1 MKSLQQYSIPFTGL
15 KLGIHDFEFEVNDAF
30 FNEFEYSLVKSGS
43 LKVDLELD
51 KQETMMI
58 LNFHISGEMK
68 LGCDVCLADYPYS
81 VEIKE
86 RQIVKLNGSED
97 LEDDTEEIIVL
108 KRSETEINVATL
120 IYEFIN
126 LAAPYISR
134 CSDEGNTEWCDLEM
148 ITKLQQ
154 LAPGPKEAVE
164 EEEIADP
171 RWEALKKIKK

>member
-1 MKSLQQYSIPFTGL
+1 
-15 KLGIHDFEFEVNDAF
+15 
-30 FNEFEYSLVKSGS
+30 
-43 LKVDLELD
+43 
-51 KQETMMI
+51 
-58 LNFHISGEMK
+58 MK

-86 RQIVKLNGSED
+86 RQIVKLNGNED

-120 IYEFIN
+120 IYEFIT
-126 LAAPYISR
+126 LAVPYISR
-134 CSDEGNTEWCDLEM
+134 CADEGNTEWCDSEM
-148 ITKLQQ
+148 IAKLQQ
-154 LAPGPKEAVE
+154 LAPGPKEVE

>member
-15 KLGIHDFEFEVNDAF
+15 KLGVHDFEFEVNDAF
-30 FNEFEYSLVKSGS
+30 FSEFEYSLVKSGS
-43 LKVDLELD
+43 LKVELELD

-58 LNFHISGEMK
+58 LHFHISGEMK

-81 VEIKE
+81 VGIKE
-86 RQIVKLNGSED
+86 RQIVKLNGNED

-120 IYEFIN
+120 IYEFIT
-126 LAAPYISR
+126 LAVPYISR
-134 CSDEGNTEWCDLEM
+134 CADEGNTEWCDSEM
-148 ITKLQQ
+148 IAKLQQ
-154 LAPGPKEAVE
+154 LAPGPKEVE

>member
-15 KLGIHDFEFEVNDAF
+15 KLGIHDFEFEMDDAF
-30 FNEFEYSLVKSGS
+30 FCEFEYSLVKSGK
-43 LKVDLELD
+43 LKAELELD
-51 KQETMMI
+51 KQETIMI
-58 LNFHISGEMK
+58 LHFHISGEMK

-120 IYEFIN
+120 IYEFIT
-126 LAAPYISR
+126 LAVPYISR
-134 CSDEGNTEWCDLEM
+134 CADEGNTKWCDLGM

-154 LAPGPKEAVE
+154 LAPGPKEVE